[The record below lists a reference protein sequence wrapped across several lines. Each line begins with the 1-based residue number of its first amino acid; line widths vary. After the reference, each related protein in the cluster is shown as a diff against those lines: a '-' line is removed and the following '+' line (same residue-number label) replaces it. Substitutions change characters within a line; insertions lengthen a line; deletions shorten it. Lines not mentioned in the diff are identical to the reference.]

1 MIQGHG
7 FELMTKMKKLT
18 DYRKIQHLIEQ
29 IRVEKVYPL
38 SILEGLQSGEIFV
51 DDDEAP
57 AVSLIWHYCGF
68 ANILGEY
75 KEKFIE
81 DMMIMM
87 QNPLDGHS
95 GRMALQT
102 ENNHQLQDMILNF
115 PGVLKY
121 DRYIFEFVGERN
133 SIPSIKES
141 RLEEINSCNYDLMKG
156 RIIPSFSWENKKSFL
171 ENGFGYCLIEDGKM
185 SACAFS
191 SGVSED
197 YVDIGVETAE
207 ECRGKGYG
215 RLVTSAMV
223 NETLRRGKVPVWG
236 CDTRNEASKRLAC
249 SVGFEITGTH
259 AWYKYET

>member
-1 MIQGHG
+1 M
-7 FELMTKMKKLT
+7 EEKRTKNLSLYFITFPCSDTASLLT
-18 DYRKIQHLIEQ
+18 CLTFTLASWLIPLAPTSAG
-29 IRVEKVYPL
+29 VETGV
-38 SILEGLQSGEIFV
+38 SF
-51 DDDEAP
+51 
-57 AVSLIWHYCGF
+57 AV
-68 ANILGEY
+68 
-75 KEKFIE
+75 
-81 DMMIMM
+81 
-87 QNPLDGHS
+87 
-95 GRMALQT
+95 R
-102 ENNHQLQDMILNF
+102 
-115 PGVLKY
+115 
-121 DRYIFEFVGERN
+121 
-133 SIPSIKES
+133 
-141 RLEEINSCNYDLMKG
+141 